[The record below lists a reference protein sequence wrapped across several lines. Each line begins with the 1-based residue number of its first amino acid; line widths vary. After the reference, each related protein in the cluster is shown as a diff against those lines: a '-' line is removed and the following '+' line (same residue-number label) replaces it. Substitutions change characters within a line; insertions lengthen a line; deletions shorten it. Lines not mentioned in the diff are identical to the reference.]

1 MSFTPIVKELQ
12 KKNINY
18 YIFYSSID
26 DGRSK
31 IYENLYKNKNILNY
45 YKFLHIEIFLNLF
58 FKCLK
63 NWFKYK
69 KFVNFYF
76 KKKSQSKFL

>member
-31 IYENLYKNKNILNY
+31 IYENLYKNK
-45 YKFLHIEIFLNLF
+45 
-58 FKCLK
+58 
-63 NWFKYK
+63 KY
-69 KFVNFYF
+69 FE
-76 KKKSQSKFL
+76 LL